1 MSDNQEEFVRSLEA
15 ATLQMV
21 KEVARNMEIACL
33 VIEADAKKNTT
44 KNVDTGILRASITHD
59 VSFNTEMI
67 VGSVFSNLDYA
78 PYVEKGTGIYAVDG
92 NGRQDPWVY
101 VKGKHSKSVKG
112 TGKVYTWEKAK
123 QVMAILQSKGIDAH
137 ATKGQKPHPFLEPAR
152 DSNKNKISE
161 ILAGKK
167 Q

>member
-1 MSDNQEEFVRSLEA
+1 MSDNQEDFVRSLEA

-59 VSFNTEMI
+59 VSFDTEVI
-67 VGSVFSNLDYA
+67 TGSVFSNLDYA
-78 PYVEKGTGIYAVDG
+78 PYLEKGTGIFAVDG
-92 NGRQDPWVY
+92 NGRKTPWNWGN
-101 VKGKHSKSVKG
+101 KGSKKWPGRKG
-112 TGKVYTWEKAK
+112 W
-123 QVMAILQSKGIDAH
+123 KGSR
-137 ATKGQKPHPFLEPAR
+137 PYPFLEPAR
-152 DSNKNKISE
+152 DSNKDKISE

-167 Q
+167 K